1 MEDEPK
7 KDPNEW
13 ALAYGDMITL
23 LMTFFVLIIAMS
35 SPKVDEDDIAE
46 MMKKSSGTGENLM
59 VATLKE
65 SGIFKEKIRSKTRMR
80 IEEDDLLPPISDL
93 ELIRE
98 DMVVFLTENELFDV
112 IDLLTTEEGF
122 TIRIKADILFD
133 SGDVSLKVDYLYLLD
148 KVAELLA
155 AISNNVRIE
164 GHTDDRYSD
173 DNNAGS
179 KLSIARASRVCDY
192 IITEEMLLSSRFAVT
207 GHGRFRPLFPNTNEH
222 NRTLNRRVE
231 VIIKEKP
238 RDV

>member
-1 MEDEPK
+1 MEEEPK

-35 SPKVDEDDIAE
+35 SPKTDDEVE

-65 SGIFKEKIRSKTRMR
+65 SGIFKDKIRSKAKTL
-80 IEEDDLLPPISDL
+80 IDEEDYLPPISDL

-155 AISNNVRIE
+155 VISNNVRIE
-164 GHTDDRYSD
+164 GHTDDRYND
-173 DNNAGS
+173 DNYAGS

-192 IITEEMLLSSRFAVT
+192 IIAEEMLMSSRFGVT
-207 GHGRFRPLFPNTNEH
+207 GHGRFRPLLPNTNEY
-222 NRTLNRRVE
+222 NRALNRRVE
-231 VIIKEKP
+231 VIIKEIP
-238 RDV
+238 RDA

>member
-1 MEDEPK
+1 MEEEPK

-35 SPKVDEDDIAE
+35 SPKSDDDAE

-65 SGIFKEKIRSKTRMR
+65 SGIFNDKIRSKSRTL
-80 IEEDDLLPPISDL
+80 IDENDLLPPISDL

-133 SGDVSLKVDYLYLLD
+133 AGDVSLKVDYLYLLD
-148 KVAELLA
+148 KIAELLA
-155 AISNNVRIE
+155 VISNNIMIE

-192 IITEEMLLSSRFAVT
+192 IIAEEMLLSSRFGVT

>member
-1 MEDEPK
+1 MEEEPK

-35 SPKVDEDDIAE
+35 SPKTDEESA
-46 MMKKSSGTGENLM
+46 MVMKKSSGTGENLM

-65 SGIFKEKIRSKTRMR
+65 TGIFQDKVRSKAKTD
-80 IEEDDLLPPISDL
+80 INADDYLPPISDL
-93 ELIRE
+93 ELVRE
-98 DMVVFLTENELFDV
+98 DLVIFMTENELFDV

-133 SGDVSLKVDYLYLLD
+133 SGDISLRLDYLYLLD
-148 KVAELLA
+148 KIAEMLA
-155 AISNNVRIE
+155 VISNKVMIE

-173 DNNAGS
+173 DNKAGNT
-179 KLSIARASRVCDY
+179 LSIARASRICEY
-192 IITEEMLLSSRFAVT
+192 IIAEEMLSSSRFGVA
-207 GHGRFRPLFPNTNEH
+207 GHGRFRPLFPNTNDH
-222 NRTLNRRVE
+222 NRALNRRVE

>member
-1 MEDEPK
+1 MEEEPK

-35 SPKVDEDDIAE
+35 SPKTDDETA
-46 MMKKSSGTGENLM
+46 MVLKKSAGTGENLM

-65 SGIFKEKIRSKTRMR
+65 SGIFQDKVRSKAKTQ
-80 IEEDDLLPPISDL
+80 INEDNYLPPINDL
-93 ELIRE
+93 ELVRE
-98 DMVVFLTENELFDV
+98 DLVVFMTENELFNV
-112 IDLLTTEEGF
+112 LDLLTTEEGF

-133 SGDVSLKVDYLYLLD
+133 PGDVSLKLDYLYLLD
-148 KVAELLA
+148 KIAELLA
-155 AISNNVRIE
+155 VIPNKVMIE

-173 DNNAGS
+173 DNKAGNT
-179 KLSIARASRVCDY
+179 LSIARASRVCDY
-192 IITEEMLLSSRFAVT
+192 IIAEELLLSSRFGVT
-207 GHGRFRPLFPNTNEH
+207 GHGRFRPLFPNTDDH

-238 RDV
+238 KDV

>member
-1 MEDEPK
+1 MEQQEPK

-35 SPKVDEDDIAE
+35 SPKTDDEIE
-46 MMKKSSGTGENLM
+46 LTMKKSTGTGENFM

-65 SGIFKEKIRSKTRMR
+65 SGIFKDKVTSKTKTQ
-80 IEEDDLLPPISDL
+80 IDENGFLPPISDL

-98 DMVVFLTENELFDV
+98 EMVVFMTENELFDV

-122 TIRIKADILFD
+122 TIRIRADILFD
-133 SGDVSLKVDYLYLLD
+133 PGDVSLKVDYLYLLD
-148 KVAELLA
+148 KIAELLGV
-155 AISNNVRIE
+155 IPNKVRIE
-164 GHTDDRYSD
+164 GHTDDRYRDAS
-173 DNNAGS
+173 NTGS

-192 IITEEMLLSSRFAVT
+192 IIGEEMLLSSRFGVT
-207 GHGRFRPLFPNTNEH
+207 GHGQYRPLFPNTNEH
-222 NRTLNRRVE
+222 NRMLNRRVE
-231 VIIKEKP
+231 VIIKELP

>member
-1 MEDEPK
+1 MEEEPK

-35 SPKVDEDDIAE
+35 SPKTDEE
-46 MMKKSSGTGENLM
+46 PELVLQKSTGTGENL
-59 VATLKE
+59 AIASLKE
-65 SGIFKEKIRSKTRMR
+65 SGIFKDKVTSKSRTM
-80 IEEDDLLPPISDL
+80 IDADDLLPPITDL

-98 DMVVFLTENELFDV
+98 DMVVFMTENELFDV
-112 IDLLTTEEGF
+112 IDLLTTKEGF

-155 AISNNVRIE
+155 VISNNVRIE

-192 IITEEMLLSSRFAVT
+192 MIAEEMLSSSRFGVT

-231 VIIKEKP
+231 VIIKEIP

>member
-1 MEDEPK
+1 MDEEPK

-35 SPKVDEDDIAE
+35 SPKSDDEAE

-65 SGIFKEKIRSKTRMR
+65 SGIFNDKIRSKSRTL
-80 IEEDDLLPPISDL
+80 IDENDLLPPISDM
-93 ELIRE
+93 ELIKE
-98 DMVVFLTENELFDV
+98 DLVVFLTENELFEV

-133 SGDVSLKVDYLYLLD
+133 TGDISLKADYLYLLD
-148 KVAELLA
+148 KIAELLA
-155 AISNNVRIE
+155 VISNNVRIE
-164 GHTDDRYSD
+164 GHTDDRYRD
-173 DNNAGS
+173 DNRTGNT
-179 KLSIARASRVCDY
+179 LSITRASRVCDY
-192 IITEEMLLSSRFAVT
+192 IIAEEMLSSSRFGVA
-207 GHGRFRPLFPNTNEH
+207 GHGRFRPLLPNTNDH
-222 NRTLNRRVE
+222 NRALNRRVE

>member
-1 MEDEPK
+1 MEEEPK

-35 SPKVDEDDIAE
+35 SPKTDEE
-46 MMKKSSGTGENLM
+46 PELVLQKSKGTGENL
-59 VATLKE
+59 AIASLKE
-65 SGIFKEKIRSKTRMR
+65 SGIFKDKVTSKSKTMLGA
-80 IEEDDLLPPISDL
+80 DDLLPPITDL

-98 DMVVFLTENELFDV
+98 DMVVFMTENELFDV
-112 IDLLTTEEGF
+112 IDLLTTKEGF

-155 AISNNVRIE
+155 VISNNVRIE

-192 IITEEMLLSSRFAVT
+192 MIAEEMLSSSRFGVT

-231 VIIKEKP
+231 VIIKEIP

>member
-1 MEDEPK
+1 MEEEPK

-35 SPKVDEDDIAE
+35 SPKTDDETE
-46 MMKKSSGTGENLM
+46 LVMKKSTGTGENLM

-65 SGIFKEKIRSKTRMR
+65 SGIFKDKITSKARTMV
-80 IEEDDLLPPISDL
+80 EADDLLPPISDL

-98 DMVVFLTENELFDV
+98 DMVVFMTENELFDV
-112 IDLLTTEEGF
+112 IDLLTTKDGF

-148 KVAELLA
+148 KIAELIGV
-155 AISNNVRIE
+155 ISNNVRIE
-164 GHTDDRYSD
+164 GHTDDGYSD
-173 DNNAGS
+173 DNKAGN

-192 IITEEMLLSSRFAVT
+192 IIEEEMLSSSRFGVT
-207 GHGRFRPLFPNTNEH
+207 GHGRYRPLFPNTNEH
-222 NRTLNRRVE
+222 NRAQNRRVE
-231 VIIKEKP
+231 VIIKEIP